1 MGAKE
6 IYAAGIDGFGANAE
20 KLEYF
25 YKEDD
30 VFQNKEDLI
39 KAYKEFSIGLDI
51 VNKFL
56 EKNSIPFSI
65 ITKTSH
71 DKYYTDITRDKINV
85 N

>member
-6 IYAAGIDGFGANAE
+6 IFTVGLDGFGENAE
-20 KLEYF
+20 KLEFF

-30 VFQNKEDLI
+30 VYDNKSELM
-39 KAYKEFSIGLDI
+39 KAYEEFTVNLDI

-56 EKNSIPFSI
+56 ENESIPFSI

-71 DKYYTDITRDKINV
+71 DKYYSDILEDRAYAI
-85 N
+85 